1 MTARTPR
8 GLQIAPSLLAA
19 DLSRMGEALRSAKE
33 AGIEWISV
41 DVMDGRFVPNISFGP
56 AHVRMVKDAGFFV
69 DAHLMVEEPERFA
82 PWFADAGADIVV
94 AHVEACSDPGRV
106 LKGIKA
112 LGVSAGLAVK
122 PATPV
127 RALTELVGEM
137 DLALVMTVEPGFG
150 GAEFLPEMLPKLRE
164 LREAIDKAGAS
175 CRLQVDGGINLATI
189 ASAAEAGAD
198 SIVAGTAVFGVKDIP
213 AAVKELKQ
221 CATDSFKASGRL

>member
-1 MTARTPR
+1 MTAGTPC

-56 AHVRMVKDAGFFV
+56 AHVKMVKDAGFYV
-69 DAHLMVEEPERFA
+69 DAHLMVEDPERAA

-94 AHVEACSDPGRV
+94 AHVEACSDPSRV

-137 DLALVMTVEPGFG
+137 DLALEMTVAPGFG
-150 GAEFLPEMLPKLRE
+150 GAKFLPKMLPKLRE

-175 CRLQVDGGINLATI
+175 CWLQVDGGINLATI

-198 SIVAGTAVFGVKDIP
+198 SIVAGTAVFGAKDIP
-213 AAVKELKQ
+213 AAVKELQIRAK
-221 CATDSFKASGRL
+221 DSFKASGRL